1 MASFRILDRLRVFY
15 NLNGTAPASGGRVD
29 FFEAGTTAPKAV
41 YANPELSV
49 SNGST
54 IQLDAAGRLL
64 LDCWGEGAYKV
75 RQYDEDGT
83 FVAEMDDVE
92 IPGGA
97 DLQIPTPLES
107 GAVLSNNGSIL
118 LWLATLLIPD
128 PTGQANKVLSN
139 NGAGLLW
146 KEINIPTPPAPD
158 IVLSGDGAS
167 GLFRFGT
174 SAVAKKAVILF
185 GSDSMPASG
194 QIQAAGSF
202 SFKLG
207 TDPFSFDEP
216 PRVFVIPTTSAAT
229 SQGDIPGCAVVGS
242 TTTGYAVAMSTTF
255 GQTSAR
261 IQSPVPFNFVAI
273 GFKTVP

>member
-128 PTGQANKVLSN
+128 PTGQANKFLSN

-146 KEINIPTPPAPD
+146 KENNIPTPPAPD
-158 IVLSGDGAS
+158 IVLSGTGAA
-167 GLFRFGT
+167 GKIQIGT
-174 SAVAKKAVILF
+174 SASARKAVALWGTSI
-185 GSDSMPASG
+185 MTASN
-194 QIQAAGSF
+194 QTQAAGSF
-202 SFKLG
+202 SFPDGFVFDEAPFMLADVKSVPVTAEGQIPVVSVSG
-207 TDPFSFDEP
+207 TDPN
-216 PRVFVIPTTSAAT
+216 A
-229 SQGDIPGCAVVGS
+229 
-242 TTTGYAVAMSTTF
+242 F
-255 GQTSAR
+255 GISMNTNEFGRSGAR
-261 IQSPVPFNFVAI
+261 ITSNVTFWWLAI